1 MPRADQKFRPK
12 DETAIVSD
20 PRVVT
25 EIGHADDGNATG
37 DSCSETDG
45 RSSLRIA
52 INAAD
57 LTRVDA
63 LILSMLLSRHVD
75 ITKPIITD
83 VRRPDE
89 MAVEIQA
96 PLITAAN
103 ICDVIRM
110 HDRRAGDH
118 PTRVYVCRR
127 VAWEKVPSTALLCLI
142 RNGECVLNPAVFPV
156 DAKVVKPTEFTSIEL

>member
-12 DETAIVSD
+12 DEAVSD
-20 PRVVT
+20 GSNAT
-25 EIGHADDGNATG
+25 ETAAADDGSAAD
-37 DSCSETDG
+37 DSAFETDEKHN
-45 RSSLRIA
+45 LRIA

-63 LILSMLLSRHVD
+63 LILSVLLSRHVD

-83 VRRPDE
+83 VHRPSE

-96 PLITAAN
+96 PLLTAAN
-103 ICDVIRM
+103 ICDVIRI
-110 HDRRAGDH
+110 HDRKAGDY

-127 VAWEKVPSTALLCLI
+127 VAWEKVPSAALLCLI
-142 RNGECVLNPAVFPV
+142 RNGQCVLNPAVFPV
-156 DAKVVKPTEFTSIEL
+156 DAKVVKPTEFSSIEL